1 MQITEKNTE
10 GLTRELEV
18 VVNATLVEEKLH
30 EHLTGLNS
38 KVSIPGF
45 RPGKAPMNI
54 IRKQHGKTGLNSVI
68 QPLMNDLCNDVL
80 KERKERQLTQV
91 LYFLPKKWEDSI
103 LAGQDISVVLTYEVF
118 PEIDLKPFS
127 DFKVPRPVYEVTEDA
142 VNSSIL
148 QLAGYGELYEKRPE
162 GESAQMGDRLTVS
175 FDAKEGGKKIEQ
187 LSVEDSPVIL
197 GQATLHSEIDNEL
210 VGTKV
215 GEYRK
220 KVVTLPENFWQTEN
234 AGKEVE
240 FEIHVLD
247 LEKKK
252 NIEIND
258 ELAQNLGCKTVSE
271 LKTLVQER
279 LEDSFK
285 NQSNQEA
292 KDALTIQLLDSHE
305 FLVTNA
311 MIDAELDIGWREY
324 QHRIEHNHSSE
335 SVKVL
340 TEDEYRTTFRE
351 YFDRKV
357 RISLILYAYADKY
370 DIKVTEG
377 ELKNAVQSVIKTHA
391 DPEAM
396 KAYLS
401 KPENLAEY
409 QRLLNSQLTLQK
421 IWDYILE
428 RVEITE
434 EIVESRD
441 VNITEG
447 DTDEVKEKVDDNTNK
462 ASVK

>member
-38 KVSIPGF
+38 KVSVPGF

-54 IRKQHGKTGLNSVI
+54 IRKQHGRTGLNTVI
-68 QPLMNDLCNDVL
+68 QPLMSNLCNDVL

-91 LYFLPKKWEDSI
+91 LYFLPDKWEDSI

-127 DFKVPRPVYEVTEDA
+127 DFKVQRPVYEVTED
-142 VNSSIL
+142 VVDSSIM
-148 QLAGYGELYEKRPE
+148 QLAGYGELYEKRQE

-175 FDAKEGGKKIEQ
+175 FDAKEGGKTIDQ
-187 LSVEDSPVIL
+187 LSVEDSPIVL
-197 GQATLHSEIDNEL
+197 GQATIHREIDDEL

-220 KVVTLPENFWQTEN
+220 KVVTLPKDFWQAEN

-252 NIEIND
+252 KIEIND
-258 ELAQNLGCKTVSE
+258 ELAKNLGCKTVSE

-285 NQSNQEA
+285 NQSNQAA
-292 KDALTIQLLDSHE
+292 KDALIEQLLNSHE
-305 FLVTNA
+305 FLVTDA
-311 MIDAELDIGWREY
+311 MIDAELDIGWSEY
-324 QHRIEHNHSSE
+324 KHRIEHNHSSE
-335 SVKVL
+335 SVKEL
-340 TEDEYRTTFRE
+340 TEDEYRSTFRE
-351 YFDRKV
+351 FFDRKV
-357 RISLILYAYADKY
+357 RTSLILYAYADKY
-370 DIKVTEG
+370 DIKVTE
-377 ELKNAVQSVIKTHA
+377 EEFKIAIRSVIATHP

-396 KAYLS
+396 KTYLS
-401 KPENLAEY
+401 KSENLAEY
-409 QRLLNSQLTLQK
+409 QRFLNSRLTLQK
-421 IWDYILE
+421 VLDYILE
-428 RVEITE
+428 RIEITE
-434 EIVESRD
+434 EKVESKD
-441 VNITEG
+441 TDITEG
-447 DTDEVKEKVDDNTNK
+447 DTGEVKEKVDEKTNK
-462 ASVK
+462 VPVN